1 MTRYAPSSH
10 EFEPRFADEQPRTTS
25 ARPARSGE
33 KPGQCDGRSLS
44 ASGRQF
50 PPAGDGAKDCAVV
63 ASGIARSAVPPYGG
77 AVVERWLSR
86 LPPPRLFFSLRHP
99 APPPATQA
107 PPFLSP
113 FGAPCVPSPP
123 PS

>member
-33 KPGQCDGRSLS
+33 KPGQCEGRSLS
-44 ASGRQF
+44 ATGRQF

-77 AVVERWLSR
+77 AVEEAWLAPLPWPPLFRTQRDLAPPPRTGPGLSR
-86 LPPPRLFFSLRHP
+86 LLGGCTL
-99 APPPATQA
+99 
-107 PPFLSP
+107 
-113 FGAPCVPSPP
+113 V
-123 PS
+123 